1 MLTAATA
8 HAKVEHLLP
17 SPQQITATQGT
28 SFRLNRPVNIS
39 DPTDC
44 TLLKD
49 LFKSHGCAI
58 SATGVPVTV
67 TIVNS
72 IAGAFNHNLANYD
85 NEAYKLDI
93 TSDAVNITAVTPV
106 GVIRAAQTLAQL
118 AEGHEPGTECLE
130 AVNITDWP
138 AFKLRGFMHDVGRS
152 FITVDEIKKH
162 IELLSHFK
170 VNTFHWHLTENQA
183 WRLKSRHIRRSPH
196 HRP

>member
-1 MLTAATA
+1 MTKNLLAFFHCWRHQYLTAATA

-49 LFKSHGCAI
+49 LFKAHGCAI
-58 SATGVPVTV
+58 RATGVPVTV

-85 NEAYKLDI
+85 NEAYKLDL
-93 TSDAVNITAVTPV
+93 TADAVNITAVTPV

-138 AFKLRGFMHDVGRS
+138 AFKLP
-152 FITVDEIKKH
+152 
-162 IELLSHFK
+162 
-170 VNTFHWHLTENQA
+170 
-183 WRLKSRHIRRSPH
+183 RLHARCWPFFH
-196 HRP
+196 HRG